1 MVSLDVVDVGAV
13 LLVQQLV
20 HDRLKAHGHEHR
32 LLAVDGDPLELV
44 LRHQVLERQLQVVG
58 RLAAALRRR
67 VGGDFLVIVN
77 GGDPPAADPR
87 HLELGLLNLLAVVG
101 QQV

>member
-67 VGGDFLVIVN
+67 VGGDFLV
-77 GGDPPAADPR
+77 
-87 HLELGLLNLLAVVG
+87 LEESRKAISDVQKVEVKKKLTL
-101 QQV
+101 